1 MRADGGSSV
10 DTMKKE
16 KGKEGRMVTRERYD
30 CSEKQGWGEM
40 PAPGSKFGQTVKKH
54 QHKHNLKHRYHI
66 LQTLGRGAYGKVKKA
81 QERAT
86 GRTVAIKS
94 VRKDKVQEELDRIH
108 IQREMEIMSSLN
120 HPNIIRIYEVFEN
133 KDKII
138 IVMDYC
144 SNGELYDYVNEHH
157 RLSENEARK
166 AFRQIVSA
174 IHYCHKKGIVHR
186 DLKLENI
193 LLDENFN
200 VKLADFGLSNLYHK
214 DQLLETY
221 CGSPLYASPEIV
233 NGFPYQGPEV
243 DCWALGVLL
252 YTLVYG
258 TMPFG
263 SRNYKTLTQ
272 QISRG
277 EYRKP
282 PHTSDACGLI
292 DWMLSVNSEKRAT
305 IEDIANHWWVNW
317 GYDAP
322 ICDCNSDKDC
332 HSPLL
337 TRYIDWQNRTG
348 YANQEMKETENIR
361 GVENSGQEIPPTH
374 KTEDRQEA
382 RLKKSKKENDM
393 TQPQQDMKLQ
403 KTTSKDTKRKPK
415 GILKTRSS
423 FDNDLLSSTVVDM
436 QSQWTETNTTITKA
450 ANTFHKVHT
459 VQTAIFT
466 SRPKKGILKNS
477 YQRESGYSSSPERS
491 ESMDRDT
498 AAIPSTTCC
507 KQSGML
513 SSGEVIYRKKGI
525 LKHNGKFS
533 ISLDLPD
540 DCSPLKLSDSLKDL
554 ILSNGRHQRSAS
566 RPSSVISDDSILS
579 SDSFDLLDLT
589 AEGKR
594 RFFTQSKHGSI
605 YSSEEDLLELAKT
618 EEVEPLTA
626 RRNGSSGKDNIGRI
640 FSIMELEDT
649 QDVYNKAQ
657 EICNNL
663 KEK

>member
-1 MRADGGSSV
+1 
-10 DTMKKE
+10 MKKE
-16 KGKEGRMVTRERYD
+16 KCQR
-30 CSEKQGWGEM
+30 GEM
-40 PAPGSKFGQTVKKH
+40 ITRGKHDSAEEQDCKETSDNKLCRAVKKH
-54 QHKHNLKHRYHI
+54 QHKHNLKHRYQI
-66 LQTLGRGAYGKVKKA
+66 LQTLGSGAYGKVKKA
-81 QERAT
+81 QETAT

-108 IQREMEIMSSLN
+108 IQREMEIMASLN

-133 KDKII
+133 KDKIV

-144 SNGELYDYVNEHH
+144 SNGELYDYVNERH

-258 TMPFG
+258 TMPFD
-263 SRNYKTLTQ
+263 SRSYKTLIQ
-272 QISRG
+272 QISHG

-282 PHTSDACGLI
+282 HQRSDACGLI
-292 DWMLSVNSEKRAT
+292 DWMLTASSEKRAT

-317 GYDAP
+317 GYDTS

-337 TRYIDWQNRTG
+337 ARYIDWQNREG
-348 YANQEMKETENIR
+348 YANQGMKETENIQGMER
-361 GVENSGQEIPPTH
+361 SGHEISTH
-374 KTEDRQEA
+374 IAEDRQKA
-382 RLKKSKKENDM
+382 CLKKSKKENDM
-393 TQPQQDMKLQ
+393 TQPQQDVKQ
-403 KTTSKDTKRKPK
+403 PKPTSKDAKRKPK

-423 FDNDLLSSTVVDM
+423 FDNDLLSSAAINI
-436 QSQWTETNTTITKA
+436 QSQLTETCKA
-450 ANTFHKVHT
+450 VIKPANISHKVHM
-459 VQTAIFT
+459 VQTTVFT
-466 SRPKKGILKNS
+466 STPKKGILKNS

-491 ESMDRDT
+491 ESIDSDT
-498 AAIPSTTCC
+498 AAILSKADG
-507 KQSGML
+507 KQSEMFP
-513 SSGEVIYRKKGI
+513 SGPVKYRKKGI
-525 LKHNGKFS
+525 LKRNGKFS

-540 DCSPLKLSDSLKDL
+540 DCSSLKLSASLKDL
-554 ILSNGRHQRSAS
+554 ILSNGRDQRSMS
-566 RPSSVISDDSILS
+566 RPSSVISDDSIIS

-594 RFFTQSKHGSI
+594 LFTQSKHGGIS
-605 YSSEEDLLELAKT
+605 SSASEEDLLELGKT
-618 EEVEPLTA
+618 EEVEPQTA
-626 RRNGSSGKDNIGRI
+626 RGNRSSGKDNIGRI

>member
-1 MRADGGSSV
+1 MRADGGS
-10 DTMKKE
+10 DKERMKKKCQE
-16 KGKEGRMVTRERYD
+16 GKMITRERYD
-30 CSEKQGWGEM
+30 CPEKQDWQET
-40 PAPGSKFGQTVKKH
+40 PGSKFCQTVKKH
-54 QHKHNLKHRYHI
+54 QHKHNLKHRYQI

-81 QERAT
+81 QETAT

-108 IQREMEIMSSLN
+108 IMREMEIMSTLN

-157 RLSENEARK
+157 RLSEHEARK

-193 LLDENFN
+193 LLDEDFN

-214 DQLLETY
+214 DGLLETY

-233 NGFPYQGPEV
+233 NGLPYKGPEV

-258 TMPFG
+258 TMPFD
-263 SRNYKTLTQ
+263 SRSYKTLTQ

-282 PHTSDACGLI
+282 PQTSDACGLI

-305 IEDIANHWWVNW
+305 IEDIANHWWINW
-317 GYDAP
+317 GYDTP

-337 TRYIDWQNRTG
+337 ARYIDWQNRAG
-348 YANQEMKETENIR
+348 YANQGMKETENVE
-361 GVENSGQEIPPTH
+361 GVENSGHEIPTH
-374 KTEDRQEA
+374 ISEDRQKA
-382 RLKKSKKENDM
+382 CLKKSKKGNDM
-393 TQPQQDMKLQ
+393 TQPQQDVRLQ

-423 FDNDLLSSTVVDM
+423 FDNDLLSSAVMDM
-436 QSQWTETNTTITKA
+436 QSHWTETNTTITKPG
-450 ANTFHKVHT
+450 NTFHKVHT
-459 VQTAIFT
+459 LQTTVFIST
-466 SRPKKGILKNS
+466 PKKGILKNS

-491 ESMDRDT
+491 ESIGKDT
-498 AAIPSTTCC
+498 AAISSKICGQLSEMP
-507 KQSGML
+507 

-525 LKHNGKFS
+525 LKRNGKFS

-540 DCSPLKLSDSLKDL
+540 DCSSLKLSASLKDL
-554 ILSNGRHQRSAS
+554 ILSNGKHQRSVS

-579 SDSFDLLDLT
+579 SDSFDILDLT
-589 AEGKR
+589 AEGKK

-605 YSSEEDLLELAKT
+605 YRSASEEDLLELNKT
-618 EEVEPLTA
+618 EVESQTA
-626 RRNGSSGKDNIGRI
+626 RRNGNSGKDNIGRI

-649 QDVYNKAQ
+649 QDVYKAQ
-657 EICNNL
+657 EICNNV

>member
-1 MRADGGSSV
+1 MRADGGR
-10 DTMKKE
+10 DKENMKKE
-16 KGKEGRMVTRERYD
+16 KCQEGKMVTRERYD
-30 CSEKQGWGEM
+30 CPEEQDWEETST
-40 PAPGSKFGQTVKKH
+40 PGSKFCQPVKKH
-54 QHKHNLKHRYHI
+54 QHKHNLKHRYQI
-66 LQTLGRGAYGKVKKA
+66 LQTLGKGTYGKVKKA

-120 HPNIIRIYEVFEN
+120 HPNIIRICEVFEN

-144 SNGELYDYVNEHH
+144 SNGELYDYVNERR

-174 IHYCHKKGIVHR
+174 IHYCH
-186 DLKLENI
+186 
-193 LLDENFN
+193 
-200 VKLADFGLSNLYHK
+200 KLADFGLSNLYHK

-258 TMPFG
+258 TMPFD
-263 SRNYKTLTQ
+263 SRSYKTLTQ

-282 PHTSDACGLI
+282 PQTSDACGLI
-292 DWMLSVNSEKRAT
+292 DWMLSVNSKKRAT

-317 GYDAP
+317 GYDTP

-337 TRYIDWQNRTG
+337 ARYIDWQNRAG
-348 YANQEMKETENIR
+348 SAKQGMKETKDIQGMESSR
-361 GVENSGQEIPPTH
+361 HEIPTH
-374 KTEDRQEA
+374 ITEERQEA
-382 RLKKSKKENDM
+382 RLKKSKKGNDM
-393 TQPQQDMKLQ
+393 TQPQQDVKLQ

-423 FDNDLLSSTVVDM
+423 FDNDLLSSAVMDM
-436 QSQWTETNTTITKA
+436 QSQWTETNTTITGS
-450 ANTFHKVHT
+450 ANTFHKMHT
-459 VQTAIFT
+459 MQTTIFT
-466 SRPKKGILKNS
+466 SMPKKGILKNS

-491 ESMDRDT
+491 ESMDT
-498 AAIPSTTCC
+498 AVIPSKTCG
-507 KQSGML
+507 KQSRIL

-525 LKHNGKFS
+525 LKRNGKFS
-533 ISLDLPD
+533 TSLDLPD

-554 ILSNGRHQRSAS
+554 ILSNGRNQRSVS
-566 RPSSVISDDSILS
+566 RPSSVVSDDSILS

-589 AEGKR
+589 AESKR
-594 RFFTQSKHGSI
+594 RFFTHSKHGSI
-605 YSSEEDLLELAKT
+605 YSSASEEDLLELDKT
-618 EEVEPLTA
+618 EEVEPQTA
-626 RRNGSSGKDNIGRI
+626 RRNGGSGKDNIGRI

>member
-1 MRADGGSSV
+1 
-10 DTMKKE
+10 MKKE
-16 KGKEGRMVTRERYD
+16 KCQGDKMITREKYGCPED
-30 CSEKQGWGEM
+30 QDWEET
-40 PAPGSKFGQTVKKH
+40 PDSKSGPIVKKH
-54 QHKHNLKHRYHI
+54 QHKHNLKHRYQI

-81 QERAT
+81 QETAT

-94 VRKDKVQEELDRIH
+94 VRKDRVQEELDRIH

-120 HPNIIRIYEVFEN
+120 HPNIIRINEVFEN

-138 IVMDYC
+138 IIMDYC

-174 IHYCHKKGIVHR
+174 VHYCHKKGIVHR

-214 DQLLETY
+214 DRLLETY

-252 YTLVYG
+252 YTLVCG
-258 TMPFG
+258 TMPFD
-263 SRNYKTLTQ
+263 SRSYKTLVQ
-272 QISRG
+272 QISHG
-277 EYRKP
+277 EYKKA
-282 PHTSDACGLI
+282 HQSSDACGLI
-292 DWMLSVNSEKRAT
+292 DWMLTVNSEKRAT

-317 GYDAP
+317 GYDTK
-322 ICDCNSDKDC
+322 ICDCSSDKDC

-337 TRYIDWQNRTG
+337 ARYIDWQNREG
-348 YANQEMKETENIR
+348 YTNQGMKETENIQ
-361 GVENSGQEIPPTH
+361 GGESSGHEIPTH
-374 KTEDRQEA
+374 ITEA
-382 RLKKSKKENDM
+382 RQKACLKKSKKENDM
-393 TQPQQDMKLQ
+393 TQPQDVKLQ
-403 KTTSKDTKRKPK
+403 KPTSKDAKRKPK

-423 FDNDLLSSTVVDM
+423 FDNDLLSPVVMDI
-436 QSQWTETNTTITKA
+436 QSQWTETSACIIKPV
-450 ANTFHKVHT
+450 NTFHKEHT
-459 VQTAIFT
+459 VQTTVFT
-466 SRPKKGILKNS
+466 SSPKKGILKNS

-491 ESMDRDT
+491 EPIDRDT
-498 AAIPSTTCC
+498 AAIPSKAGGKESEMPST
-507 KQSGML
+507 
-513 SSGEVIYRKKGI
+513 GEVKYRKKGI
-525 LKHNGKFS
+525 LKRNGKFS

-540 DCSPLKLSDSLKDL
+540 DFSSLKLSASLKDL
-554 ILSNGRHQRSAS
+554 IFSNGRHQRSVS

-579 SDSFDLLDLT
+579 SDSFDRLDLT

-594 RFFTQSKHGSI
+594 RLFTQNKHGSL
-605 YSSEEDLLELAKT
+605 YSSASEEDLLELHKT
-618 EEVEPLTA
+618 EEVEPQTA
-626 RRNGSSGKDNIGRI
+626 RKNGNSGKDNIGKI

-649 QDVYNKAQ
+649 QDIYNKAQ